1 MGPVGEGVVLVATT
15 LREVGV
21 VREGDGGGCRR
32 RLPVIVAVATVFAVS
47 VLPSKVAAGMP
58 LHCCRIHT

>member
-1 MGPVGEGVVLVATT
+1 MGPVGEGVVVVATN

-21 VREGDGGGCRR
+21 VREGDGGGRR
-32 RLPVIVAVATVFAVS
+32 RLSVIVAEAADFAVLM
-47 VLPSKVAAGMP
+47 LPSKVAAGMP